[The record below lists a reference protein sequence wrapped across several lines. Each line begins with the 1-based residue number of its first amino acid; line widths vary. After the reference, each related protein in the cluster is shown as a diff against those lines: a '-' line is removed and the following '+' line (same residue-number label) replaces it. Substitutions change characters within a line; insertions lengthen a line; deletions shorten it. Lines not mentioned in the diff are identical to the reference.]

1 MRKRLEIFLFYWKFI
16 KNEYKKIY
24 FHSFLLFFIN
34 VVITALTALLPY
46 LMKLVIDS
54 SSYNFHVDFTNI
66 STLILLLAISFA
78 IAWMSVKI
86 LFWVNNIVS
95 ALFMASVE
103 AEIIH
108 HSFSSFITSKFEYAN
123 KVDIGVLNS
132 DVRRGA
138 VAFGQII
145 HTIFLVILPVVVQFL
160 IVVSIF
166 ALKISL
172 YFSLFFICSMVFISI
187 LTFFLISRS
196 GKVFDGIYEA
206 DNQQSKFFLEKVSS
220 FYNIKTQ
227 GSIDFEL
234 NSYRII
240 CNNYIK
246 SIFRG
251 NLKIGIL
258 MIYQVVSVGVLLL
271 VSMLFSVNMFNS
283 HQMTSGDFVLI
294 SSYIIELSTPLILIA
309 QSLMQ
314 TNGHFVSI
322 EKLKKYFENPKDDI
336 DNRNIKLNKFYYV
349 FKEVVFKM
357 NGNYILKDFNFSI
370 CEGDFI
376 VINGETGVGKSSFI
390 NLLLGIN
397 KIQAGQLFFGN
408 IDISKTF
415 SKNIYKELAY
425 VPQKSFI
432 FTGSVRDNM
441 LYNNNITYTDDDI
454 ISFLKEF
461 NLYKILINNKIDLDS
476 SIDELFKFF
485 SGGELQR
492 FNIIRALLR
501 KPKILILDEP
511 TSGLDIVMSRKVI
524 DVIKKHISTV
534 IMISHSVDFIDEASQ
549 VLNLPIDN
557 S

>member
-1 MRKRLEIFLFYWKFI
+1 
-16 KNEYKKIY
+16 
-24 FHSFLLFFIN
+24 
-34 VVITALTALLPY
+34 
-46 LMKLVIDS
+46 
-54 SSYNFHVDFTNI
+54 
-66 STLILLLAISFA
+66 
-78 IAWMSVKI
+78 
-86 LFWVNNIVS
+86 
-95 ALFMASVE
+95 
-103 AEIIH
+103 
-108 HSFSSFITSKFEYAN
+108 
-123 KVDIGVLNS
+123 
-132 DVRRGA
+132 
-138 VAFGQII
+138 
-145 HTIFLVILPVVVQFL
+145 
-160 IVVSIF
+160 
-166 ALKISL
+166 
-172 YFSLFFICSMVFISI
+172 
-187 LTFFLISRS
+187 
-196 GKVFDGIYEA
+196 
-206 DNQQSKFFLEKVSS
+206 
-220 FYNIKTQ
+220 
-227 GSIDFEL
+227 
-234 NSYRII
+234 
-240 CNNYIK
+240 
-246 SIFRG
+246 
-251 NLKIGIL
+251 

-336 DNRNIKLNKFYYV
+336 DNRNIKLNKFYYI

-415 SKNIYKELAY
+415 SINIYKELAY